1 MSHTSCTKPPSAPL
15 HLSTSYL
22 QTTTT
27 GGDDNGSWE
36 NSTSFAAQMRRLY
49 ASLSSIAAVPE
60 VMLPSSLFP
69 LPSSLIP
76 HVPSPSGI

>member
-1 MSHTSCTKPPSAPL
+1 
-15 HLSTSYL
+15 
-22 QTTTT
+22 
-27 GGDDNGSWE
+27 
-36 NSTSFAAQMRRLY
+36 LY